1 MPALGGLLAWF
12 AGYLISSMIVRLF
25 VSAGL
30 SVVSL
35 VFVNDLVDQAKNAVQ
50 GAMYNLP
57 ADALAFMQLWKI
69 TDGLSIVFSAFTIA
83 AYIKTVKVIIGKN
96 G

>member
-12 AGYLISSMIVRLF
+12 AGYLISSIIVRLF
-25 VSAGL
+25 VTTGL
-30 SVVSL
+30 SVVSM
-35 VFVNDLVDQAKNAVQ
+35 VFINDLVDQAKVAVQ
-50 GAMYNLP
+50 NAIYGLP

-69 TDGLSIVFSAFTIA
+69 TAGISIIFSAFTIA